1 MPDLRFLLEKP
12 EARIHFI
19 GCEGAGTKPLR
30 RIFNELGFRT
40 TGSDLTLGGHKAE
53 NLPAVPD
60 GRYLLVVYSSAVK
73 PDNPELVRARQMGA
87 ECILRGEAL
96 GLAAKLFPCV
106 IAVSGSHGK
115 TSVTAM
121 IVHILK
127 TAGLHPGYLIGG
139 KLQHSDDTG
148 SAGDGSVFVCE
159 ADESDGTHTAI
170 HSSLAVVTNVEDD
183 HVWNF
188 ASPECLKNNFRQF
201 AFQGKQLLAPNL
213 ELFRDHPAHT
223 VYDSGDPLAA
233 DERFSRF
240 AQYSRI
246 DMEIAVEAVTLLGLV
261 NREKALEAGASFPG
275 VGRRMEAH
283 GSGCSFDLYE
293 DYAHHPTELAASIR
307 SFRALFPGRPLKII
321 FQPHRYA
328 RLERYFDEFVHEL
341 KKADGVFV
349 TPVFAAWTDTGK
361 VNSQTLAEAIGNSAV
376 LLSGSWEEMAD
387 LVRAGVSCG
396 DLVAVIG
403 AGDVREIIA
412 PLQKRL
418 FSYSDIGVIIP
429 AGGSSERFG
438 RTNKLFEKIDGVPV
452 FIRTIQALLPRLG
465 NGCRIV
471 LPVPEKLQESFE
483 SLLREYL
490 PDNTVTLTSG
500 GKTRTASVQNA
511 LALMP
516 PSIRYIAIH
525 DAALPLISAEVL
537 DDCIAAAGESGGA
550 ISARPQTDTLK
561 EADDN
566 EFILRTVPREK
577 LWTVQTPQVF
587 RRDLL
592 EHAYAEA
599 AHSDRQFTDDAA
611 LVEAFTRTRV
621 RLVKN
626 TRPNPKITYPED
638 LALVRLLYADRK
650 KPGKETE
657 VSVPGQ

>member
-30 RIFNELGFRT
+30 RIFDELGFRT
-40 TGSDLTLGGHKAE
+40 TGSDLILGGHKAE
-53 NLPAVPD
+53 NLPDVPD
-60 GRYLLVVYSSAVK
+60 GRYLLAVYSSAVK
-73 PDNPELVRARQMGA
+73 PDNPELVRARELGA
-87 ECILRGEAL
+87 ECILRGAAL
-96 GLAAKLFPCV
+96 GLAAELFPCV

-148 SAGDGSVFVCE
+148 SAGDGSVFICE
-159 ADESDGTHTAI
+159 ADESDGTHTAV

-188 ASPECLKNNFRQF
+188 ASPECLKNNFRKF
-201 AFQGKQLLAPNL
+201 ALQGKQLLAPDL
-213 ELFRDHPAHT
+213 DLFRDHPART

-233 DERFSRF
+233 DERFRRF
-240 AQYSRI
+240 ALYSRI
-246 DMEIAVEAVTLLGLV
+246 DLEIAVEAVTLTGLLS
-261 NREKALEAGASFPG
+261 RDKALEAGASFPG

-328 RLERYFDEFVHEL
+328 RLERYFDEFVREL

-361 VNSQTLAEAIGNSAV
+361 VNSQTLTAAIGSSAV

-387 LVRAGVSCG
+387 QVRSKVSCG

-403 AGDVREIIA
+403 AGDVREIIE
-412 PLQKRL
+412 PLRRRL
-418 FSYSDIGVIIP
+418 FSYPDIGVIIP

-438 RTNKLFEKIDGVPV
+438 KTNKLFEKIDGVPV
-452 FIRTIQALLPRLG
+452 FIRTIQALLPCLG
-465 NGCRIV
+465 SGCRIV
-471 LPVPEKLQESFE
+471 LPVAEKQRGSFE

-490 PDNTVTLTSG
+490 PDNDIAVTSG
-500 GKTRTASVQNA
+500 GKTRTDSVRNA

-516 PSIRYIAIH
+516 PSIRYIAVH
-525 DAALPLISAEVL
+525 DAARPLVSADVL
-537 DDCIAAAGESGGA
+537 RECIAAAGESGGA
-550 ISARPQTDTLK
+550 VSARPQTDTLK
-561 EADDN
+561 EADDSG
-566 EFILRTVPREK
+566 FILRTVPRER
-577 LWTVQTPQVF
+577 LWSVQTPQVF

-592 EHAYAEA
+592 EQAYAEA
-599 AHSDRQFTDDAA
+599 ARSDRQFTDDAA
-611 LVEAFTRTRV
+611 LLEAFTPARV

-626 TRPNPKITYPED
+626 TCPNPKITYPED
-638 LALVRLLYADRK
+638 LALVRLLYADMK
-650 KPGKETE
+650 KRG
-657 VSVPGQ
+657 